1 MFGIAAVVIAGAVLL
16 FFKGNAPEYTKPA
29 DAGLLV
35 RDGSNM
41 TGSKTAK
48 VTLVE
53 FGDYQCPFCGAI
65 NPAIE
70 KLLADNKDNKDFNF
84 VYRNFPL
91 PQHQHAKISAEAAEA
106 AGAQGKFWEMHDKI
120 FDNQNAWTGNSQPL
134 DVFTGFAQELGL
146 DVNKFRDDVQNN
158 RFQNKINTD
167 LDDGNALGVNSTP
180 TLYLNGI
187 RTDASDYEGLKKAV
201 EEALKQ

>member
-1 MFGIAAVVIAGAVLL
+1 MFGIAVVIIAGAVLL
-16 FFKGNAPEYTKPA
+16 FFKGNAPAHVPLA

-35 RDGSNM
+35 RDDSDM

-53 FGDYQCPFCGAI
+53 FGDYQCPFCGTL
-65 NPAIE
+65 NPSIE
-70 KLLADNKDNKDFNF
+70 KILADYKDNKDFNF

-91 PQHQHAKISAEAAEA
+91 SQHQHAKLAAEAAEA
-106 AGAQGKFWEMHDKI
+106 AGSQGKFWEMHNKI

-134 DVFTGFAQELGL
+134 DIFAGYAQDLGL

-158 RFQNKINTD
+158 RFQDKINAD

-180 TLYLNGI
+180 TLYLNAEQTGA
-187 RTDASDYEGLKKAV
+187 TDYDSLKKAID
-201 EEALKQ
+201 EALK